1 MNECLV
7 ARILLSTLIRQCV
20 GKNQDINSM
29 IRYTKSKEN
38 SNYCGG
44 FLCTGCQQN
53 LSNLPP
59 TLYLYSLMYVLINT
73 AMDPLDV
80 VIPALK
86 QDINWSNYLDRQQ
99 VLYKPLRDNCFDHD
113 ISMFKSP

>member
-1 MNECLV
+1 MNECAV
-7 ARILLSTLIRQCV
+7 ARMLLSTLIRQCV
-20 GKNQDINSM
+20 GKNEDVISM
-29 IRYTKSKEN
+29 ERLTKSKEN
-38 SNYCGG
+38 SGDCGG

-53 LSNLPP
+53 LSSLPP

-99 VLYKPLRDNCFDHD
+99 VLCKLRLCGITVSLMTF
-113 ISMFKSP
+113 